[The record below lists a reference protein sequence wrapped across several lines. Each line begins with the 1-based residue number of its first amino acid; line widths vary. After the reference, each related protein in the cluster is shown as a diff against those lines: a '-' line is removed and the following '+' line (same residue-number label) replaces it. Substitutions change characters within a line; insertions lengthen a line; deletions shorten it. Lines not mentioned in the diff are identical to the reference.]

1 MPLGCNHFWDSYDT
15 PEEAIEEAQKEYDK
29 NGKLDDFDIFYD
41 KQVTNDKFKTNII
54 EIRPTQEIDVNMGIE
69 LALDDLPSMILD
81 NLEANYFGLDGYI
94 ELDIDDEDK
103 LNKEVI
109 EAVKAVYKKHK
120 VKAIPS
126 CMTDGALGLYDLE
139 EHRYLTKE
147 EAEKHDRETESREK

>member
-1 MPLGCNHFWDSYDT
+1 MFNSSDSYDT

-41 KQVTNDKFKTNII
+41 KQVTNDKFKTNVI
-54 EIRPTQEIDVNMGIE
+54 EIRPTQEIDVNMGID

-81 NLEANYFGLDGYI
+81 NLEANLFGLDGYI

-109 EAVKAVYKKHK
+109 EAAKAVYKN
-120 VKAIPS
+120 I
-126 CMTDGALGLYDLE
+126 
-139 EHRYLTKE
+139 R
-147 EAEKHDRETESREK
+147 